1 MMTTASAWA
10 VTVHAKRHKGDERME
25 WEMMIQATEIAGGQW
40 QRFRDALKS
49 ADLPSDDI
57 DLPGRTFFEFTLD
70 SETVAWGGFE
80 THGTNGLLRSLV
92 VEPAYRSKGVGAEML
107 RVIEAI
113 AAGQG
118 IARFHLL
125 TTTASGFFERQ
136 GYALNQRGSAPSL
149 ISQTEQFRGLCPGSA
164 CYMCKALPFDNG

>member
-1 MMTTASAWA
+1 MS
-10 VTVHAKRHKGDERME
+10 K
-25 WEMMIQATEIAGGQW
+25 EMRIQAKEIAGGQW

-49 ADLPSDDI
+49 ADLPADDI

-80 THGTNGLLRSLV
+80 THGTDALLRSLV
-92 VEPAYRSKGVGAEML
+92 VVSTHRSKGVGVAAL
-107 RVIEAI
+107 RAIEAI
-113 AAGQG
+113 AAEQG

-125 TTTASGFFERQ
+125 TTTASGFFKQQ
-136 GYALNQRGSAPSL
+136 GYAVNQRGSAPLL
-149 ISQTEQFRGLCPGSA
+149 ISQTEQFRRLCPGSA

>member
-1 MMTTASAWA
+1 
-10 VTVHAKRHKGDERME
+10 ME

-80 THGTNGLLRSLV
+80 THGTDGLLRSLV
-92 VEPAYRSKGVGAEML
+92 VVSTYRSKGVGIAVL
-107 RVIEAI
+107 RVIEVI
-113 AAGQG
+113 AAEQG

-125 TTTASGFFERQ
+125 TTTASSFFEQQ
-136 GYALNQRGSAPSL
+136 GYAVNQRVSAPPL
-149 ISQTEQFRGLCPGSA
+149 ISQTEQFMGLCPGSA
-164 CYMCKALPFDNG
+164 CYMCKALSANARK